1 MKRKLTIGIRRNAAE
16 ALEDMGARF
25 VDAWRTAGSSSD
37 SLQFESPAALFRVL
51 TPKRW
56 ELIERLQSM
65 GPSSMR
71 ALARALERD
80 VKRVHEDMG
89 ELQQCGLV
97 ARTEDGKF
105 QIPYDVI
112 HADFDLRAVA

>member
-1 MKRKLTIGIRRNAAE
+1 MKRKLTIGIRRSAAE
-16 ALEDMGARF
+16 AMDDMGARF
-25 VDAWRTAGSSSD
+25 VDAWRTGKSSGD
-37 SLQFESPAALFRVL
+37 LLQFESPAALFRVL

-65 GPSSMR
+65 GPTSMR

-80 VKRVHEDMG
+80 VKRVHEDIG
-89 ELQQCGLV
+89 NLRKCGLV

-105 QIPYDVI
+105 QVPYDAI
-112 HADFDLRAVA
+112 HADFDLQALA

>member
-1 MKRKLTIGIRRNAAE
+1 MKRKLTIGIRRNADE
-16 ALEDMGARF
+16 ALEEMGARF
-25 VDAWRTAGSSSD
+25 VDAWRTGGSSSD
-37 SLQFESPAALFRVL
+37 SLQFESPAALFRLL

-89 ELQQCGLV
+89 DLRKCGLV
-97 ARTEDGKF
+97 ARTEDGTF
-105 QIPYDVI
+105 HVPYDVI
-112 HADFDLRAVA
+112 HADFNLKAVA